1 MNIYKIYQGLSTED
15 KVALIQRI
23 QLALEDNDY
32 VGVIINEGLQNICSS
47 DREPSS
53 LHWDIV
59 LRAKDW
65 EHGLGLSSPEDEPGS
80 VLAMELAYLETSYEE

>member
-1 MNIYKIYQGLSTED
+1 MNIYKIYQGLSTKD

-32 VGVIINEGLQNICSS
+32 VGVIINKDGSLYNICSN

-53 LHWDIV
+53 LHWDLV

-80 VLAMELAYLETSYEE
+80 VFAMELTYLEAKS